1 MEVSG
6 FLCSRYE
13 KTSAIRLARGS
24 AIINPDNS
32 GFFPDSQLANA
43 MTIAANKTLR
53 KKIILKSIIQTKKI
67 LNDKINLF

>member
-13 KTSAIRLARGS
+13 KMSAIRLARGS

-43 MTIAANKTLR
+43 MTIAANKTFR
-53 KKIILKSIIQTKKI
+53 KKIILLSRLRLYKYS
-67 LNDKINLF
+67 

>member
-32 GFFPDSQLANA
+32 GFFPDNQLANA
-43 MTIAANKTLR
+43 MTIAANKTFR
-53 KKIILKSIIQTKKI
+53 KKIILLSRLRLYKY
-67 LNDKINLF
+67 

>member
-43 MTIAANKTLR
+43 MTIAANKTFR
-53 KKIILKSIIQTKKI
+53 KKIILLSRLRLYKYS
-67 LNDKINLF
+67 

>member
-13 KTSAIRLARGS
+13 KMSAIRLARGS

-43 MTIAANKTLR
+43 MTIAANKTFR
-53 KKIILKSIIQTKKI
+53 KKIILLSCLRLYKYS
-67 LNDKINLF
+67 